1 MNETELKMIDY
12 MQSII
17 DYVKSLHEE
26 EDYKTDELLRDTC
39 RLCLDSFWHCADM
52 FEAVTG
58 KAVTCKNWKV
68 VMKGE

>member
-17 DYVKSLHEE
+17 DCAKEHRLSA
-26 EDYKTDELLRDTC
+26 DYAHSGVSRDMV
-39 RLCLDSFWHCADM
+39 RLCLEDFEHCGGM